1 MKSFSCI
8 LVIVSMLIMS
18 MDGIA
23 DSVVQGHA
31 HGESVAHM
39 TDEVAASISSESEDH
54 CEQCCHGHTA
64 GITTTA
70 APMTSPF
77 VSANQTAA
85 CSIFVLNFAQAP
97 PTPPPI
103 V

>member
-8 LVIVSMLIMS
+8 LVIVSMLIIS

-54 CEQCCHGHTA
+54 CEQCCHDTLPG
-64 GITTTA
+64 
-70 APMTSPF
+70 
-77 VSANQTAA
+77 
-85 CSIFVLNFAQAP
+85 LP
-97 PTPPPI
+97 PLQRL
-103 V
+103 